1 MEDNKIHKKICEL
14 CKETATSIC
23 FDCSFYLCDSCFKF
37 LHEKKANSEHKKE
50 PIDPFISMEIKCPY
64 HPNVPMNLFCLDE
77 KSNKYF
83 YLIFIL
89 IYSPSMLFVFF

>member
-23 FDCSFYLCDSCFKF
+23 YDCSFYLCDSCFKY

-50 PIDPFISMEIKCPY
+50 AIDPFISMEIKCPV
-64 HPNVPMNLFCLDE
+64 HPNVPMNLFCLNE
-77 KSNKYF
+77 KSNKY

-89 IYSPSMLFVFF
+89 IYSSFLFIMFL

>member
-1 MEDNKIHKKICEL
+1 MEDNKNYQKICEL

-23 FDCSFYLCDSCFKF
+23 FDCLFYLCDSCFKF

-50 PIDPFISMEIKCPY
+50 PIDPFISMKIKCPY
-64 HPNVPMNLFCLDE
+64 HPNVPMNLFCLNE
-77 KSNKYF
+77 KSNKY

-89 IYSPSMLFVFF
+89 IYSSFLFIMFL

>member
-23 FDCSFYLCDSCFKF
+23 FDCSFYLCDSCFKY
-37 LHEKKANSEHKKE
+37 LHEKKSNSEHKKE
-50 PIDPFISMEIKCPY
+50 AIDPFISMEIKCPV
-64 HPNVPMNLFCLDE
+64 HPNVPMNLFCLNE
-77 KSNKYF
+77 KSNKY

-89 IYSPSMLFVFF
+89 IYSSFLFIMFL